1 MELIFLVFLSG
12 LETLAL
18 AGDGMDQ
25 DGTFELP
32 CLLKMPDDR
41 ANVVSIYGTCVFQ
54 TQVGEHSLRCKNVL
68 DSGFEA
74 VQQVVG
80 RTPQHRGPM
89 EPVLDEAQR
98 PLIPSIGTQA
108 SQVFGEP
115 PDRRGVGATVVVD
128 DDNNSQVRLSRYVVQ
143 RFPRHSTRQCPVT
156 DHHDHG
162 AFLTTQAKP
171 LGESFSPGQGC

>member
-1 MELIFLVFLSG
+1 M
-12 LETLAL
+12 
-18 AGDGMDQ
+18 
-25 DGTFELP
+25 
-32 CLLKMPDDR
+32 
-41 ANVVSIYGTCVFQ
+41 
-54 TQVGEHSLRCKNVL
+54 RCKNVL

-80 RTPQHRGPM
+80 GTPQHRGPM
-89 EPVLDEAQR
+89 EPVLDETQR

-128 DDNNSQVRLSRYVVQ
+128 DDNDSQVRLSRYVVQ
-143 RFPRHSTRQCPVT
+143 RFPGHSTRQCPVT

-171 LGESFSPGQGC
+171 LGESFGPGQGC